1 MPSNQSQTHTNVQ
14 IATNV
19 STLDSLATAQNDPS
33 KSKEKQDFLTSFKA
47 GKLRKNAK
55 AKIAKLLEFADSLI
69 LKTQSMGMDDC
80 YRSNEP
86 VTMDK
91 TDFWDWYE
99 KNYRDMV
106 IFLTVH
112 DGVLVKVQVCDC
124 IYHFSDDVVM
134 TFSLD
139 ELGAE
144 EAIFEN
150 DSLVVEE
157 VEEVKEEVLLAP
169 FDKYENLVNTATVKQ
184 VVIDWSESNLFSDGD
199 AYTLDDYNIKAMQE
213 AREVGRN
220 NGYSKTMMYIEFEN
234 GDLERFRHDIDAD
247 YPTLNHYYAAVSEVK
262 LIALSR
268 VVKPWPISESLE
280 ETAGLKRVLIK
291 SSRSNVFSVGEEYSL
306 KEYNQKSMKYAEKV
320 AYSDKGCVFTELELF
335 FDNGRQEKFEHIL
348 VQHFEAGYFPTLCHA
363 YACQRDQRLVSHV
376 KPCFDYY
383 QVKKALIDGY
393 LSPLN
398 SDEKKPTPPPED
410 KTRKVVALG
419 DYQERQEAKR
429 ERLEERAIK
438 AAAVSTERFNTA
450 SSLGKML
457 PFGQPILI
465 GHHSE
470 AKHRRHAES
479 INTNMRKSVEAQDK
493 AEYLTRR
500 ADSVGSAGIAS
511 DDPEA
516 IQKLKQKLEG
526 LEQKQELMKSVNKVV
541 RSSHMTEKDKVEYL
555 VNTHKQSEASAKALL
570 EPDFSGHVGFA
581 SYSLQNNN
589 ANIRTTKKR
598 LEDLKSLHNE
608 EPLQCS
614 GEAMGTAWELYEE
627 EGRIKFSFEGIPDE
641 AVRQKLKNNGFK

>member
-1 MPSNQSQTHTNVQ
+1 MLSNQSQTHTNVQ

-19 STLDSLATAQNDPS
+19 STLDSQATAQNDSS

-55 AKIAKLLEFADSLI
+55 AKIAKLLGFADSLI

-80 YRSNEP
+80 FRSNEP

-91 TDFWDWYE
+91 SEFWDWYE
-99 KNYRDMV
+99 KNYSDMV
-106 IFLTVH
+106 ILLSIRE
-112 DGVLVKVQVCDC
+112 GVLVKVQVCDC
-124 IYHFSDDVVM
+124 IYHFSNDVVM
-134 TFSLD
+134 TFSL
-139 ELGAE
+139 GGE
-144 EAIFEN
+144 EPQSTIIEGEC
-150 DSLVVEE
+150 SEVEDAVE
-157 VEEVKEEVLLAP
+157 VEEPVQLAP
-169 FDKYENLVNTATVKQ
+169 FDQYESLVNTAVVKQ
-184 VVIDWSESNLFSDGD
+184 ITIAWSESNQFSDNEI
-199 AYTLDDYNIKAMQE
+199 YTLKEYNEKAMIE
-213 AREVGRN
+213 ALEIGRN
-220 NGYSKTMMYIEFEN
+220 NGYAKTMVNITFSDGLTEK
-234 GDLERFRHDIDAD
+234 FRHDIDAD
-247 YPTLNHYYAAVSEVK
+247 YPTICHYYAAVGEVK
-262 LIALSR
+262 LIAAS
-268 VVKPWPISESLE
+268 
-280 ETAGLKRVLIK
+280 
-291 SSRSNVFSVGEEYSL
+291 
-306 KEYNQKSMKYAEKV
+306 KV
-320 AYSDKGCVFTELELF
+320 RFT
-335 FDNGRQEKFEHIL
+335 FE
-348 VQHFEAGYFPTLCHA
+348 
-363 YACQRDQRLVSHV
+363 
-376 KPCFDYY
+376 
-383 QVKKALIDGY
+383 QVTKALTDGY

-398 SDEKKPTPPPED
+398 SDEKKPTPQPED

-419 DYQERQEAKR
+419 DYQERQEEKR

-457 PFGQPILI
+457 PFGQPILV

-493 AEYLTRR
+493 ADYLSRR

-526 LEQKQELMKSVNKVV
+526 LEQKQELMKAVNKVV
-541 RSSHMTEKDKVEYL
+541 RSSHMTEEDKTEYL
-555 VNTHKQSEASAKALL
+555 MNTHKQSEANAKALL
-570 EPDFSGHVGFA
+570 VPDFAGRVGFA

-598 LEDLKSLHNE
+598 LEDLMSLHNE
-608 EPLQCS
+608 EPLQGN

-627 EGRIKFSFEGIPDE
+627 EGRIKFSFDGIPAE
-641 AVRQKLKNNGFK
+641 EVRKKLKSNGFKWSRYSKAWVRKLTPNAVCVTKRLITLLD